1 MIYIEHLDNYRLKCW
16 HEKRK
21 SLALVFSSLISAR
34 FSKKEKTWSFDLRE
48 LSKLVDNLDI
58 LKITDRI
65 IDDVAI
71 EEFVKY
77 SNLEK
82 DLKFIKTGKNNFILD
97 SVKFKTKQ
105 FLEQKTGSLYLLQR
119 NKSGIF
125 DEMGLGKTKQVLDTL
140 QYWKDHKMI
149 KSGGIV
155 ICPNTAK
162 FSWTDEIKK
171 HSNFSHFE
179 IGNGT
184 ELCKRDISF
193 MRTSPRDLFIIHMDS
208 LRYIVED
215 LMKLNPGFIF
225 VDEYHF
231 FKNIGNSRVPGSLRT
246 QALFFL
252 INEWEKKNKDLK
264 VIIMTGTP
272 IAERPE
278 EAYSVLQM
286 LMPGFVSSYSRFIS
300 RFCVYEDKFFYVKNK
315 NGGKAFRKKI
325 REVAGYKNLRELKDL
340 IEFVGIRRLKSEV
353 EDFPEKMEIKKY
365 IVLDKEHLKN
375 YEKVKAATRQE
386 IVQLKASG
394 TPFNVKNK
402 FVRLMQIINNPAILG
417 GHNYSCKYELLDELL
432 DEIMCDQEE
441 KVILW
446 TIYRKAIELLFNR
459 YNKLYGADCIFGD
472 VKIQDRGDI
481 VKRFNNDKKP
491 RLLICNPQAGGV
503 ALNLQ
508 RAQTAIYVDCMF
520 SLTQRLQSE
529 DRIHRRSSKGTVR
542 IISIV
547 AKDTID
553 EGLIEILKKKKNLKE
568 ALLTSDDL
576 LVEQNKE
583 YLLSFLK

>member
-215 LMKLNPGFIF
+215 LMKLNPGFVF

-231 FKNIGNSRVPGSLRT
+231 FKNVGNSRVPGSLRT

-272 IAERPE
+272 VAEKPE
-278 EAYSVLQM
+278 ESYSVLQM
-286 LMPGFVSSYSRFIS
+286 LMPGFISSYSRFTS
-300 RFCVYEDKFFYVKNK
+300 RFCVYEDKFFYIKNK
-315 NGGKAFRKKI
+315 NGGKPFRKKI
-325 REVAGYKNLRELKDL
+325 REVTGYKNLRELKDL

-353 EDFPEKMEIKKY
+353 EGFPEKMEIKKY
-365 IVLDKEHLKN
+365 VVLEGQHLRD
-375 YEKVKAATRQE
+375 YEKVKIATRQE

-402 FVRLMQIINNPAILG
+402 FIRLLQTVNNPAILG
-417 GHNYSCKYELLDELL
+417 GENCSCKYDLLDQLL
-432 DEIMCDQEE
+432 EEVMSSSDE

-446 TIYRKAIELLFNR
+446 SIFVKAIELLYRR
-459 YNKLYGADCIFGD
+459 YNNKYGCDCIYGD
-472 VKIQDRGDI
+472 VKIKDRGDI
-481 VKRFNNDKKP
+481 IKRFNNDVRP
-491 RLLICNPQAGGV
+491 RILVCNPQAAGV
-503 ALNLQ
+503 ALNFQ
-508 RAQTAIYVDCMF
+508 RAQTSIYIDQMF

-553 EGLIEILKKKKNLKE
+553 EGIVELLNQKKNLKD
-568 ALLTSDDL
+568 ALLISDDL
-576 LVEQNKE
+576 LIEQNKE
-583 YLLSFLK
+583 LLLKYLE